1 MTDLI
6 KENGYFFTDAS
17 APDFIDN
24 SYGDLSVP
32 GIPESNVP
40 EPGETVIEDDQV
52 VSYEDDQILLDHF
65 TYSDGKIQS
74 YLETNKTTGDMIL
87 YTFTR
92 TPGPRLEPI
101 GTPND
106 YQNFAITGEVD
117 NIDDDVADV
126 DIELYEVTE
135 TPIAYLDEED
145 NPVPA

>member
-1 MTDLI
+1 MTELI
-6 KENGYFFTDAS
+6 KENGYFFTDVS
-17 APDFIDN
+17 APDFEDN

-40 EPGETVIEDDQV
+40 DAGNTVIEDDQV
-52 VSYEDDQILLDHF
+52 VSYEDDTVLLDHF
-65 TYSDGKIQS
+65 TYVGGKIES
-74 YLETNKTTGDMIL
+74 YLETNKSTGAMIL
-87 YTFTR
+87 YTYTR

-101 GTPND
+101 GTPAD
-106 YQNFAITGEVD
+106 YQNFAITGIVD
-117 NIDDDVADV
+117 DIGDDVATE